1 MYNKCKT
8 SDIESSRGRKIFA
21 PVHNSFSEDTESFH
35 PQSYYIKGG
44 VDISGRHLA
53 LDGDEKFDSETEL
66 KSGNIQAAAF
76 SNPRMG
82 FFEIVDALGA
92 DAAQAELEK
101 AKNKDQT
108 EEKTE

>member
-1 MYNKCKT
+1 MYKPQKT
-8 SDIESSRGRKIFA
+8 SDIEARNGRTILA
-21 PVHNSFSEDTESFH
+21 PFCNSFSQDTESFH

-53 LDGDEKFDSETEL
+53 LDGDEKFDSEGDL
-66 KSGNIQAAAF
+66 KSGSITAAAF

-82 FFEIVDALGA
+82 FFEIVDALGV

-101 AKNKDQT
+101 AGSKSQT